1 MYGLV
6 SKAME
11 QNIYDFLSEEQLRRV
26 PVVDIKKDTVFIP
39 AVDQDNMSLYYIL
52 EGEVAVISQ
61 AYNGRS
67 FLIDTISQGEF
78 VGKFSHMRNKNFYAD
93 IKTQTPCKMLKLS
106 DIRNE
111 ILNDERFLHFFY
123 FKTSNRL
130 YDMYK
135 ISMMRTLFT
144 YEEILAYHLLD
155 VADPAGV
162 ITEKDKDICLKTSI
176 SERQYYYIMKKF
188 RTSQII
194 SHSKNG
200 IAILDLA
207 SLKEIAF
214 NVINFMKNRI

>member
-1 MYGLV
+1 MYGLI

-11 QNIYDFLSEEQLRRV
+11 QSIYDFLSEDQLRRI
-26 PVVDIKKDTVFIP
+26 PVVDIKKDTVFLP
-39 AVDQDNMSLYYIL
+39 AVDQDSMSLYYIL
-52 EGEVAVISQ
+52 EGKVDVISQ

-67 FLIDTISQGEF
+67 FLIDTVSQGEF
-78 VGKFSHMRNKNFYAD
+78 IGKFSHMRNKNFYAD
-93 IKTQTPCKMLKLS
+93 IKTQTQCKLLKLS
-106 DIRNE
+106 EIRNE

-144 YEEILAYHLLD
+144 YEEILSYHLLD
-155 VADPAGV
+155 IADNSGL
-162 ITEKDKDICLKTSI
+162 ITDKDKHICLKTSI

-188 RTSQII
+188 KAAGII
-194 SHSKNG
+194 TQSKSG
-200 IAILDLA
+200 IAIVDID
-207 SLKEIAF
+207 SLRDIAF

>member
-11 QNIYDFLSEEQLRRV
+11 QNIYDFLSEEQLRRI
-26 PVVDIKKDTVFIP
+26 PVVDIKKDTVFLP
-39 AVDQDNMSLYYIL
+39 AIDQENMSLYYIL
-52 EGEVAVISQ
+52 EGKVDVISQ
-61 AYNGRS
+61 SYNGRS
-67 FLIDTISQGEF
+67 FLIDTLSPGEF
-78 VGKFSHMRNKNFYAD
+78 IGKFSHMRNKNFYAD

-106 DIRNE
+106 EIKNE

-155 VADPAGV
+155 ISDDAGF
-162 ITEKDKDICLKTSI
+162 ITDKDKNICLKTSI

-188 RTSQII
+188 RNSQVI
-194 SHSKNG
+194 SESKKG
-200 IAILDLA
+200 ISILDIDR
-207 SLKEIAF
+207 LKDIAF
-214 NVINFMKNRI
+214 NVINFMQNRI